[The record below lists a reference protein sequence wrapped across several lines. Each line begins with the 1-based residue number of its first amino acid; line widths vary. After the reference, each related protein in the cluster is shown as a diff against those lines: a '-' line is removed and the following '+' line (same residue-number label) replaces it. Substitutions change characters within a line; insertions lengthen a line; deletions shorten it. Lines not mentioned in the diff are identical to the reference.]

1 MKSRCPLYPQKRT
14 FIERVGMS
22 ALCQKRTS
30 QVCAVNRFLFSDRPR
45 RREAAGGPIFFDTL
59 PQKGAQKNRSCVRYR
74 AEPLLVKLELCRWD
88 GYGSLSL
95 PEHRLSCSRLHGRG
109 GIG

>member
-1 MKSRCPLYPQKRT
+1 
-14 FIERVGMS
+14 MS

-30 QVCAVNRFLFSDRPR
+30 QVCAVNRFLFSDRLR

-59 PQKGAQKNRSCVRYR
+59 SQKGAQKNRSCVRYR
-74 AEPLLVKLELCRWD
+74 AEPLLVKLELCRRD

-95 PEHRLSCSRLHGRG
+95 PEHPFVFKATRPRRNQL
-109 GIG
+109 IMTVMFP